1 MGETFIAVVAGTSE
15 AGTTAG
21 ASVKLDA
28 ALMQQLGREKMEV
41 PHGTPTTKMVCSCL

>member
-1 MGETFIAVVAGTSE
+1 MGETCGAVVAGTSE

-28 ALMQQLGREKMEV
+28 ELMQQLGREK
-41 PHGTPTTKMVCSCL
+41 TDR